1 MNDVLW
7 VIAGVLAASFVT
19 SALLKLT
26 RTKEQLQESG
36 LGWVEDFS
44 PQTIKLIGVAEGL
57 GAIGL
62 VLPAV
67 VDVAEVL
74 VPVAATALA
83 VVMAGA
89 FATHLRRREAPLAVV
104 NLVFLGLLVFVA
116 VGRFGAHSF

>member
-7 VIAGVLAASFVT
+7 VIAWVLAASFVA

-62 VLPAV
+62 VLPAL
-67 VDVAEVL
+67 VDVAPAL
-74 VPVAATALA
+74 VPVAATGLA
-83 VVMAGA
+83 VVMVGA
-89 FATHLRRREAPLAVV
+89 IATHLRRREWPLAVV

>member
-7 VIAGVLAASFVT
+7 VVAWVLAASFVA

-26 RTKEQLQESG
+26 RPKEQLQNSG
-36 LGWVEDFS
+36 LGWVEDFR

-62 VLPAV
+62 VVPAL
-67 VDVAEVL
+67 VDVVPVL
-74 VPVAATALA
+74 VPVAATGLA
-83 VVMAGA
+83 VVMVGA
-89 FATHLRRREAPLAVV
+89 IATHLRRREWPLAVV